1 MTRKKYSRDNYWDS
15 SPSSSTSD
23 SEDEFEELT
32 EKDMEGLDSMIFDF
46 IDKGKYGDPLFN
58 KWNYVEPHPN
68 DMMGWCYPNVIPI
81 DGRLIW
87 FTDLLTHESMKH
99 LSRFAM
105 IRQPIRQPTHTAPRL
120 NLSVKD
126 FKLLVEFSKRWLHIN
141 GVYPDKTNILW
152 CMSKIIESTV

>member
-1 MTRKKYSRDNYWDS
+1 MTRKKYSRDTYWDS
-15 SPSSSTSD
+15 PTSSSSD
-23 SEDEFEELT
+23 SEEEIDEIS
-32 EKDMEGLDSMIFDF
+32 EKDMEGVDSMIFDF

-68 DMMGWCYPNVIPI
+68 DMMGWCYPDVIPI
-81 DGRLIW
+81 DGRLVW
-87 FTDLLTHESMKH
+87 FTDLLTYESMKH